1 VAGAVG
7 LNIPVVAVEVGQM
20 QSSAPR
26 IFGIPAKEAP
36 IVAVIRRGPTDW
48 SHIGA
53 WFTDDG
59 LYEPGAWLRG
69 QVYPQKCD
77 LSPDGRWLV
86 YSAMSYPG
94 DWPAGQ
100 IYEAISRLP
109 WLTALA
115 AWNSGTT
122 YTRGMHFVDERDDS
136 DVGDPDVG
144 DATPCLQRFG
154 LRWTRSGQF
163 AVEHRRGWVESA
175 GTPSREAGGPWDE
188 RRRVEM
194 VRPQPGGTV
203 TLHVDGAYA
212 GFRSGHPSE
221 DPPTY
226 WTVTGNRMDVLEEAQ
241 WADWDAHGRL
251 LVATTDGRLQT
262 RSLDGRVADVA
273 SLAELTPES
282 VPAPSWASEW

>member
-1 VAGAVG
+1 
-7 LNIPVVAVEVGQM
+7 M

-26 IFGIPAKEAP
+26 IFGITATKAP
-36 IVAVIRRGPTDW
+36 IVAVIRRGPADW
-48 SHIGA
+48 SHVGA
-53 WFTDDG
+53 WFTHDG
-59 LYEPGAWLRG
+59 VYESGAWLRG
-69 QVYPQKCD
+69 KVYPQKCD
-77 LSPDGRWLV
+77 LSPDGRWFV

-109 WLTALA
+109 WLKALA

-122 YTRGMHFVDERDDS
+122 YTRGMHFVDKPDTTN
-136 DVGDPDVG
+136 VGDPDVG
-144 DATPCLQRFG
+144 DAAPCLQRFG
-154 LRWTRSGQF
+154 LRLTRPGQF

-175 GTPSREAGGPWDE
+175 DTASRESGGPWDE
-188 RRRVEM
+188 RRHVEM
-194 VRPQPGGTV
+194 VKPQPGGTV

-226 WTVTGNRMDVLEEAQ
+226 WTVTGNKMVVLEEVQ
-241 WADWDAHGRL
+241 WADWDPDGRL

-262 RSLDGRVADVA
+262 RTLIGRVVDVA
-273 SLAELTPES
+273 NLAEMAPEP
-282 VPAPSWASEW
+282 VPAPRWASEW